1 MKLCKDCKHYEP
13 QWGGSPRCGR
23 TGGTDLVH
31 GGKKRPEFACAI
43 ERQDYG
49 RTISCGT
56 AGRFFEPVQ
65 VRLPEFLDNIPELL
79 DNIPEVRQNQTFC
92 EAIVK
97 FFKRS

>member
-13 QWGGSPRCGR
+13 QWGINPRCGR
-23 TGGTDLVH
+23 VGGIDLVH
-31 GGKKRPEFACAI
+31 GEKKRPEFACVV
-43 ERQDYG
+43 ERKDYSFPV
-49 RTISCGT
+49 SCGT
-56 AGRFFEPVQ
+56 AGRFFEPAP
-65 VRLPEFLDNIPELL
+65 VRLPEPL